1 MLRRLPF
8 YATVAVLAVICFGW
22 LTLRSRPLRGAA
34 GIEPVLY
41 ASNLHQPRAVA
52 VGADGSLYVAEAG
65 WAVPGQTAVAGRLT
79 RITARDETSVVVE
92 GLAAAGASQPL
103 FAQGGPSALTST
115 SPPPASTT
123 GAEARLYVLF
133 GATEGRPSGSLAEL
147 NVSAGQG
154 VLGPPSA
161 ITIDAQP
168 EAGAPATVW
177 GAQVSGNAVL
187 AALPQVNQLVR
198 IDSSV
203 GPSIGRGAA
212 ITGFIAE
219 RGSNPLPTGMALG
232 PDGSIFVAHFG
243 AEPFRHGSG
252 RVVVVAPDGRWQP
265 RFEGLNFPVAV
276 ALAPTGQLFVLEFAT
291 GYDARGGRFTPRSGR
306 LLALGPEPN
315 RRRIVVRDI
324 DYPTALTFSGFGDA
338 YFTEG
343 GAFRGPGA
351 GRILLVPGQSLLPGR

>member
-1 MLRRLPF
+1 MRRLPF
-8 YATVAVLAVICFGW
+8 YATVAILAILCFGW

-34 GIEPVLY
+34 GLEPVLF

-103 FAQGGPSALTST
+103 FTQGGPSALAST
-115 SPPPASTT
+115 SPPPPSTT
-123 GAEARLYVLF
+123 GTEARLHVLF

-147 NVSAGQG
+147 DVSAGQG

-161 ITIDAQP
+161 ITIDAQTV
-168 EAGAPATVW
+168 EGTPATVW
-177 GAQVSGNAVL
+177 GAQVSGNALL
-187 AALPQVNQLVR
+187 AALPQANLLTR
-198 IDSSV
+198 IDSAV
-203 GPSIGRGAA
+203 GPAIGRGAA
-212 ITGFIAE
+212 VTGFIGE
-219 RGSNPLPTGMALG
+219 GGSNPHPTGIALAA
-232 PDGSIFVAHFG
+232 DGSIFVAHFG
-243 AEPFRHGSG
+243 AEPFRPGSG
-252 RVVVVAPDGRWQP
+252 RVVIVAPDGRWQP

-276 ALAPTGQLFVLEFAT
+276 AFAPSGQLFVLEFAS
-291 GYDARGGRFTPRSGR
+291 GYDARAGRFTPRSGR
-306 LLALGPEPN
+306 LLAIGPEPN
-315 RRRIVVRDI
+315 RRRIIVRDI

>member
-8 YATVAVLAVICFGW
+8 YATVAVLAVLCFGW

-79 RITARDETSVVVE
+79 RITARDETTVVAE
-92 GLAAAGASQPL
+92 GLAAAGAAQPL
-103 FAQGGPSALTST
+103 FAQGGPAGLAGT
-115 SPPPASTT
+115 SPPPSSTT
-123 GAEARLYVLF
+123 GTGARLHVLF

-168 EAGAPATVW
+168 EARAPGTVW
-177 GAQVSGNAVL
+177 GTQVSGNALL
-187 AALPQVNQLVR
+187 AALPLANQLVR
-198 IDSSV
+198 ID
-203 GPSIGRGAA
+203 PEIGRGAA
-212 ITGFIAE
+212 ITGFIGE
-219 RGSNPLPTGMALG
+219 GGSNPHPTGIALG

-243 AEPFRHGSG
+243 AEPFRPGSG

-276 ALAPTGQLFVLEFAT
+276 AFAPSGQLFVLEFAT
-291 GYDARGGRFTPRSGR
+291 GYDVRGGRFTPRSGR
-306 LLALGPEPN
+306 LLALGPEPG
-315 RRRIVVRDI
+315 RRRTIVRDI